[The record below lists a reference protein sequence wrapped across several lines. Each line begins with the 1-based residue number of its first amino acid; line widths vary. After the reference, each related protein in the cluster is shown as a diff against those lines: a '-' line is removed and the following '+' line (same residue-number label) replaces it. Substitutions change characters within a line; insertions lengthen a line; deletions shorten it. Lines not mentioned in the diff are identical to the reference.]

1 VANDIRER
9 VADNLLAMLPF
20 YHRHIFKA
28 GAGVS
33 GIRIAQ
39 YRALGMLI
47 KSGPLSMSEL
57 GRLLYISKPY
67 MTVLADTL
75 VENGWAERKSDP
87 DDRRVIRIAIT
98 PVGKKHLQ
106 QAFEIYR
113 ADVKTLITSLDA
125 VDLQRLSAAL
135 EDLQNIFA
143 KLEG

>member
-113 ADVKTLITSLDA
+113 ADVKALITSLDA